1 MRYVAG
7 IDGGQSSTTA
17 AIVDETGAVVGR
29 GTAGPADHV
38 DEGPGSARCA
48 DACTAAFAA
57 ALESAGLS
65 PLTRVEAVVAG
76 ISGYDDTFDGAVP
89 ALAADRFR
97 FVHDLPIALAGA
109 VPFRPA
115 VLLLSGTG
123 SAAYG
128 EDEQG
133 RGVSSGGWGYL
144 FGDEGSAFAIAR
156 DALAAA
162 MRADDRGELVA
173 LTQPA
178 LDFFAVVG
186 MRALASAALRGRI
199 SRTRVASFAP
209 RVHDAAAAGDADGL
223 RIIADAADALA
234 SLAALTIA
242 RLDRAGEAVAVVL
255 AGGSF
260 ENSAFA
266 SLVGTRLHA
275 HAPHAAVL
283 RPQHTAAVGAALL
296 AFDDAGLARPS
307 VVTG

>member
-17 AIVDETGAVVGR
+17 VIVDESGAVVGR

-38 DEGPGSARCA
+38 DEGPGSSRCA
-48 DACTAAFAA
+48 DACAAAFAS
-57 ALESAGLS
+57 ALASAGLS
-65 PLTRVEAVVAG
+65 PQTRVEAAVAG
-76 ISGYDDTFDGAVP
+76 ISGYDDAFDGAVP
-89 ALAADRFR
+89 ALAAGRFR

-109 VPFRPA
+109 VPARPA

-128 EDEQG
+128 EDEA
-133 RGVSSGGWGYL
+133 GVGVRTGGWGYL

-162 MRADDRGELVA
+162 MRADDRGERSA

-178 LDFFAVVG
+178 LEFFGCADV
-186 MRALASAALRGRI
+186 RALASAALRGRI
-199 SRTRVASFAP
+199 SRTQLASFAP

-242 RLDRAGEAVAVVL
+242 RLDRAGSAVGVAL

-260 ENSAFA
+260 ANPAFA
-266 SLVGTRLHA
+266 ALVGTRLHA
-275 HAPHAAVL
+275 HAPNAQVL
-283 RPQHTAAVGAALL
+283 RPRYAAVIGAALL
-296 AFDDAGLARPS
+296 AFDDAGLTRPA